1 MRNKY
6 EIVAI
11 FANDFG
17 KAFDFVRKEV
27 ITECIEIVRAEVDA
41 IIGGDDRASVRQRM
55 IERMKKLGPV
65 E

>member
-17 KAFDFVRKEV
+17 KAFDFVRKEMRDACIKIV
-27 ITECIEIVRAEVDA
+27 QTEAD
-41 IIGGDDRASVRQRM
+41 IISGSGHANARQRM
-55 IERMKKLGPV
+55 IEKMKKLGPI